1 MTLRLRGLA
10 ALFICL
16 PVIFFATAALGSGAA
31 LQSQPAPQTQSPPPP
46 APKPPNPFE
55 TVPTQDTTQPPAN
68 QPPAD
73 QTKPPTPFQTVP
85 QGTEP
90 AKPAPAPAPEAAK
103 PEQPAVAFSDV
114 VESIEFRGAR
124 RVPQDTLRTLII
136 TKKGDALDEDV
147 LHRDFM
153 SLWNTGRFDDI
164 VLEREKGKSGWII
177 RYNLTERRVVRS
189 IKYEGNKS
197 ISVSDILD
205 RFKERHVGLSVE
217 QQFEQSRVARAV
229 QVLKEFEAEHGRQFA
244 TVTPQIR
251 QIPPTSVEIVF
262 KIDEGV
268 KVKVGKIEII
278 GNKEFAQR
286 AIVRVMKN
294 SKPSGIPHSIFFESL
309 WASTYDASKLDE
321 DMERIRQFYM
331 DHGYFTE
338 HAVDHTVTI
347 RDTGGKGT
355 GIPLI
360 HPNKSGKVADIK
372 VTLEEGVQYRL
383 GKINFVGVKLF
394 RTPETLMRPLFGM
407 AAGDVFST
415 ERLQKGF
422 KNLEKLYGSFGYIDA
437 VPEPDFDPHE
447 TEGKMDLTINVDE
460 GKQFFVRRIDF
471 SGNNTTRDKVI
482 RREIMIDE
490 GDIYNTRLWELSI
503 LRLNQLGY
511 FEALKADEAA
521 TITRDTKNDTVDI
534 LLKVKERGKNS
545 ITLNGGVS
553 EIAGT
558 FIGAGY
564 ATNNF
569 LGLGE
574 TLSLNAQLGTMT
586 RSVTF
591 GFTEPYV
598 MDRPLNA
605 GFTVYYQYF
614 NYDQAREASILSGEN
629 LIPEYN
635 ALGTQNLLNY
645 VTNSYGFTTFVSYP
659 LRRSFARWGLTYSF
673 DHSRVSAADHGGDDL
688 FRLFELHE
696 PDWPEPVERHHHQQ
710 DHALLHL
717 QHHRPSDYA
726 HSRAAT
732 VHWTRLLGRPPR
744 RQREGALADHHL
756 HPLVPRVEARPDLRF
771 PCSFAHA
778 GRLWR
783 RRAPAVCAHLHGRR
797 TGCPR
802 LLRLEHRSPG
812 LYPQHH
818 HRDCAQPGRF
828 GAPAEVHR
836 ERRGADDECLDAR
849 PVLPDHL
856 PRRRHS
862 GCCQYGVPFQDLRAA
877 DFGRL
882 HGCRRQP
889 RHFPQ

>member
-16 PVIFFATAALGSGAA
+16 PVIFFATAASGSGAA

-46 APKPPNPFE
+46 APKTPNPFE

-68 QPPAD
+68 QQPAD
-73 QTKPPTPFQTVP
+73 QTKPPTPFHTVP
-85 QGTEP
+85 QGKEQ
-90 AKPAPAPAPEAAK
+90 AKPAPAPEAAK

-164 VLEREKGKSGWII
+164 ILEKEKDKSGWII
-177 RYNLTERRVVRS
+177 RFNLTERRVVRA

-217 QQFEQSRVARAV
+217 QQYEQGRVARAV

-251 QIPPTSVEIVF
+251 QIPPSSVEITF

-278 GNKEFAQR
+278 GNQEFARR
-286 AIVRVMKN
+286 AIIRAMKN
-294 SKPSGIPHSIFFESL
+294 SKPIGIPHSIFFEGL
-309 WASTYDASKLDE
+309 WASTYDSTKLEE

-331 DHGYFTE
+331 DHGYFTA
-338 HAVDHTVTI
+338 HAIDHKVNIHNTVP
-347 RDTGGKGT
+347 TGMS
-355 GIPLI
+355 IPLI
-360 HPNKSGKVADIK
+360 HPNKPGKVADIT
-372 VTLEEGVQYRL
+372 VTMEEGREYRL

-415 ERLQKGF
+415 EKLQKGF

-447 TEGKMDLTINVDE
+447 AEGKMDLTINVDE

-490 GDIYNTRLWELSI
+490 GDIYNTRMWELSI

-521 TITRDTKNDTVDI
+521 TITRDTKNNTVDI
-534 LLKVKERGKNS
+534 TLKVRERGKNS

-574 TLSLNAQLGTMT
+574 TLSLSSQLGSRT
-586 RSVTF
+586 RGVTF

-605 GFTVYYQYF
+605 GFTVYLQHF
-614 NYDQAREASILSGEN
+614 DYDQAREASILSGEN
-629 LIPEYN
+629 LIPLYN
-635 ALGTQNLLNY
+635 ALGSQNLLNY
-645 VTNSYGFTTFVSYP
+645 VTNSYGFTTFLSYP
-659 LRRSFARWGLTYSF
+659 LRRSFARLGLTYSF
-673 DHSRVSAADHGGDDL
+673 DHSRI
-688 FRLFELHE
+688 
-696 PDWPEPVERHHHQQ
+696 
-710 DHALLHL
+710 
-717 QHHRPSDYA
+717 
-726 HSRAAT
+726 
-732 VHWTRLLGRPPR
+732 
-744 RQREGALADHHL
+744 
-756 HPLVPRVEARPDLRF
+756 
-771 PCSFAHA
+771 
-778 GRLWR
+778 
-783 RRAPAVCAHLHGRR
+783 
-797 TGCPR
+797 
-802 LLRLEHRSPG
+802 
-812 LYPQHH
+812 
-818 HRDCAQPGRF
+818 
-828 GAPAEVHR
+828 
-836 ERRGADDECLDAR
+836 
-849 PVLPDHL
+849 
-856 PRRRHS
+856 
-862 GCCQYGVPFQDLRAA
+862 
-877 DFGRL
+877 
-882 HGCRRQP
+882 
-889 RHFPQ
+889 